1 MSGQPSPLAAV
12 DSTRDPLPTVRDAVI
27 ELLRSFGMTTIFGN
41 PGSTELALFLNFPE
55 DFSYQLGLQ
64 EAVVVGMADGYAQAT
79 RKAAFVNLHSAAG
92 VGNAMG
98 AIFTAYKNA
107 TPLVISAGQ
116 QARAILPYDP
126 FLSSSDATHLAMP
139 YVKYSI
145 EPARAE
151 DVPQAIARAYY
162 MATQAPCGPVLVS
175 IPADDW
181 NRPCDFI
188 PQPRI
193 VSTSSSPHPDILAQ
207 VVQLLDTCQ
216 RPVFVVGTGVDR
228 DAAWEETVQ
237 LAERHSAPVWIA
249 PMSARC
255 GFPGDHPLFAGYL
268 AAEREK
274 IVGALGGHDG
284 IFVIGAPAFT
294 YHVEGSGPYLPPDAK
309 LAQLIDD
316 PAIASWAPA
325 GTAMVCGIKAGMAA
339 LLQASTPPKRPLP
352 VPRQKAPR
360 AEPSTPMSVA
370 YFLQT
375 LDEVRSP
382 DTVIV
387 EESPSA
393 RPVMHRYMPI
403 YQSETF
409 YTMASGGLG
418 YGLPAAVG
426 VALGKPGKR
435 IIGLVG
441 DGSSMYSLQALW
453 NAVQLKLPITFII
466 VNNQR
471 YAALQEFAHTF
482 GFKPGEYLQGSE
494 LPGLDFVSL
503 AKGMGCDALRVEDPA
518 VLAETLRSALQSQGP
533 ILVEVRVK

>member
-1 MSGQPSPLAAV
+1 MSGQPSTLTAAL
-12 DSTRDPLPTVRDAVI
+12 SAKPSRPTVRDAVI
-27 ELLRSFGMTTIFGN
+27 DLLRSLEMTTIFGN
-41 PGSTELALFLNFPE
+41 PGSTELALFLDFPD
-55 DFSYQLGLQ
+55 DFSYQLGLH

-116 QARAILPYDP
+116 QARSILPYDP
-126 FLSSSDATHLAMP
+126 FLSSADAAHLPMP
-139 YVKYSI
+139 YVKYSV

-162 MATQAPCGPVLVS
+162 MAMQEPCGPVMVS

-181 NRPCDFI
+181 NRPAEYVQPRVVSTTSL
-188 PQPRI
+188 PQPD
-193 VSTSSSPHPDILAQ
+193 VLAD
-207 VVQLLDTCQ
+207 VAQLLNKCQ
-216 RPVFVVGTGVDR
+216 RPAFVVGTGVDR
-228 DAAWEETVQ
+228 SGAWEETVQ
-237 LAERHSAPVWIA
+237 LAERHNARVWIA

-274 IVGALGGHDG
+274 IVGALGGHDC
-284 IFVIGAPAFT
+284 IIVIGAPAFT
-294 YHVEGSGPYLPPDAK
+294 YHVEGQGPHLPEGAK
-309 LAQLIDD
+309 LAQIIDD
-316 PAIASWAPA
+316 PAIASWAPV
-325 GTAMVCGIKAGMAA
+325 GTALVCGIKAGVSA
-339 LLQASTPPKRPLP
+339 LLQASESPNRPAP
-352 VPRQKAPR
+352 APRQKAPR

-375 LDEVRSP
+375 FDEVRAP
-382 DTVIV
+382 DTIIV

-418 YGLPAAVG
+418 YGMAATVG

-441 DGSSMYSLQALW
+441 DGSSMYSIQSIW
-453 NAVQLKLPITFII
+453 NAVQLQLPITFII
-466 VNNQR
+466 INNQR

-482 GFKPGEYLQGSE
+482 GFKQGDYLQGSE
-494 LPGLDFVSL
+494 IPGLDFVAL
-503 AKGMGCDALRVEDPA
+503 AQGYGCPAVRVEDPA
-518 VLAETLRSALQSQGP
+518 ELAGVLQTSLQSKGP
-533 ILVEVRVK
+533 ILVEVRVA

>member
-1 MSGQPSPLAAV
+1 MSGEPSLAPAESMLH
-12 DSTRDPLPTVRDAVI
+12 DTRPTVREAVLD
-27 ELLRSFGMTTIFGN
+27 LLRSFEMTTIFGN
-41 PGSTELALFLNFPE
+41 PGSTELALFLDFPD
-55 DFSYQLGLQ
+55 DFNYQLGLQ

-126 FLSSSDATHLAMP
+126 FLSSSDPTHLAMP
-139 YVKYSI
+139 YVKYSV

-162 MATQAPCGPVLVS
+162 MAMQEPRGPVLVS

-181 NRPCDFI
+181 SRRCEFVHPRKVSTTSA
-188 PQPRI
+188 PQPEL
-193 VSTSSSPHPDILAQ
+193 LAH
-207 VVQLLDTCQ
+207 VVHLLDTCQ
-216 RPVFVVGTGVDR
+216 SLAFVVGTGVDR
-228 DAAWEETVQ
+228 DDAWAEAVQ
-237 LAERHSAPVWIA
+237 LAERHNARVWIA

-268 AAEREK
+268 SAEREK
-274 IVGALGGHDG
+274 IVSALNGHDG
-284 IFVIGAPAFT
+284 ILVMGAPAFT
-294 YHVEGSGPYLPPDAK
+294 YHVEGSGPYLPQDAQ
-309 LAQLIDD
+309 LAQIIDD
-316 PAIASWAPA
+316 PSVAAWAPA
-325 GTAMVCGIKAGMAA
+325 GTAMVCGIKAGLKAV
-339 LLQASTPPKRPLP
+339 LQASNPPARPAP
-352 VPRQKAPR
+352 PRRQKAPQ
-360 AEPSTPMSVA
+360 AEPGTPMSVA
-370 YFLQT
+370 YLLQT
-375 LDEVRSP
+375 LDEVRDP
-382 DTVIV
+382 ATVIV

-418 YGLPAAVG
+418 YGLSAAVG

-441 DGSSMYSLQALW
+441 DGSSMYSIQALW
-453 NAVQLKLPITFII
+453 NAVQLQLPITFII
-466 VNNQR
+466 INNQR

-482 GFKPGEYLQGSE
+482 GFKPGDALQGSE
-494 LPGLDFVSL
+494 LPGIDFVAL
-503 AKGMGCDALRVEDPA
+503 ANGYGCAALRVDDPA
-518 VLAETLRSALQSQGP
+518 SLADTLRTALQSNGP
-533 ILVEVRVK
+533 VLVDVRVA

>member
-1 MSGQPSPLAAV
+1 MSGQT
-12 DSTRDPLPTVRDAVI
+12 STFPAETALQEVRPTVREAVL
-27 ELLRSFGMTTIFGN
+27 ELLRSFEMTTIFGN
-41 PGSTELALFLNFPE
+41 PGSTELALFLDFPD

-126 FLSSSDATHLAMP
+126 FLSSSDPTHLAMP
-139 YVKYSI
+139 YVKYSV

-162 MATQAPCGPVLVS
+162 MAMQDPKGPVLVS

-181 NRPCDFI
+181 NRRCDYVSPRLVSTTSA
-188 PQPRI
+188 PQP
-193 VSTSSSPHPDILAQ
+193 
-207 VVQLLDTCQ
+207 QLLTQMVQWLDACQ
-216 RPVFVVGTGVDR
+216 KPAFVVGTGVDR
-228 DAAWEETVQ
+228 DNAWSEMVQ
-237 LAERHSAPVWIA
+237 LAERHNARVWIA

-268 AAEREK
+268 SAEREK

-284 IFVIGAPAFT
+284 ILVVGAPAFT
-294 YHVEGSGPYLPPDAK
+294 YHVEGAGPYLPEGAQ
-309 LAQLIDD
+309 LAQITDD
-316 PAIASWAPA
+316 PAIAAWAPA
-325 GTAMVCGIKAGMAA
+325 GTALVCGIKAGLTAV
-339 LLQASTPPKRPLP
+339 LNESNPPARPLP
-352 VPRQKAPR
+352 PARQQAPR
-360 AEPSTPMSVA
+360 AEPATPMPVA
-370 YFLQT
+370 YLLQT
-375 LDEVRSP
+375 LDEVREP

-418 YGLPAAVG
+418 YGMAATVG
-426 VALGKPGKR
+426 VALAKPGQR

-441 DGSSMYSLQALW
+441 DGSSMYSIQAIW
-453 NAVQLKLPITFII
+453 NAVQLQLPITFII
-466 VNNQR
+466 INNQR

-482 GFKPGEYLQGSE
+482 GFKPGDTLQGSD
-494 LPGLDFVSL
+494 LPGLDFVAL
-503 AKGMGCDALRVEDPA
+503 ANGHGCEALRVDDPLQ
-518 VLAETLRSALQSQGP
+518 LADTLRTALKSTGP
-533 ILVEVRVK
+533 ILVEVRVA

>member
-1 MSGQPSPLAAV
+1 MSGQPSPFTAELASS
-12 DSTRDPLPTVRDAVI
+12 DQKPTVRDAVI
-27 ELLRSFGMTTIFGN
+27 DLLRSLEMTTIFGN

-116 QARAILPYDP
+116 QARSILPYDP
-126 FLSSSDATHLAMP
+126 FLSSADAAHLPMP
-139 YVKYSI
+139 YVKYSV

-162 MATQAPCGPVLVS
+162 MATQEPCGPVMVS

-181 NRPCDFI
+181 NRPSDGFVQARTVTTTSL
-188 PQPRI
+188 PQPD
-193 VSTSSSPHPDILAQ
+193 VLAE
-207 VVQLLDTCQ
+207 VVQLLNTCE
-216 RPVFVVGTGVDR
+216 RPVLVVGTGVDR
-228 DAAWEETVQ
+228 NDAWDATVE
-237 LAERHSAPVWIA
+237 LAERHNARVWIA

-268 AAEREK
+268 PAEREK
-274 IVGALGGHDG
+274 IVSALGGHDC
-284 IFVIGAPAFT
+284 IVVIGAPAFT
-294 YHVEGSGPYLPPDAK
+294 YHVEGEGPHLPEGAR
-309 LAQLIDD
+309 LAQIIDD
-316 PAIASWAPA
+316 PAIAAWAPV
-325 GTAMVCGIKAGMAA
+325 GTAMVCGIKAGVTA
-339 LLQASTPPKRPLP
+339 LLQASEPAKRPMP
-352 VPRQKAPR
+352 EPRRKAPR

-370 YFLQT
+370 YMLQT
-375 LDEVRSP
+375 LDEVRDP
-382 DTVIV
+382 GTIIV

-418 YGLPAAVG
+418 FGMAATVG
-426 VALGKPGKR
+426 VALGKPGRR

-441 DGSSMYSLQALW
+441 DGSSMYSIQSLW
-453 NAVQLKLPITFII
+453 NAVQLQLPITFII
-466 VNNQR
+466 INNQR

-482 GFKPGEYLQGSE
+482 GFKQGDYLQGSE
-494 LPGLDFVSL
+494 LPGLDFVAL
-503 AKGMGCDALRVEDPA
+503 ANGHGCPAVRVEDPA
-518 VLAETLRSALQSQGP
+518 ELAPTLKSALQSKGP
-533 ILVEVRVK
+533 ILVEVRVA